1 MQIAAKLKK
10 IEKKKVEKG
19 FLTNCYAIKS
29 CLNTMSVQYQIII
42 NKSMEQSFVSCI
54 QQTVRVLAE
63 NYEFDYE
70 EALALFGVDDLK
82 VATNLGKTKGVAT
95 IGSAPKR
102 TKPKFPLPF
111 TGEVYDDC
119 CRAIVFNSGLFTQCL
134 KEPNP
139 NSQNSLCQT
148 CQKQAEKSPLG
159 NPPLGYIS
167 DRLERG
173 EDWADPK
180 GRRPVPYTK
189 VMKSKKFTQEEVMA
203 EVSKYDMTL
212 DLSVFDDTDSEK
224 RGRKKGGKKT
234 EVQSIFGDDEEDDG
248 LLGALIQ
255 EVKDGESET
264 SEKSKTSK
272 TSKTSSK
279 KSKEEREAEKQEK
292 LSQKSENDMM
302 KAEEKRLREIKKE
315 EDKIAKEHEK
325 KAKEQQ
331 KEALR
336 LIKEAK
342 EEEKRLAK
350 EAKEQEKA
358 AKEAAKA
365 EKEAAKAAKE
375 AAKALKEADEK
386 RPPVKVIKEDKMRQP
401 EVVKEVE
408 VEVVNEVE
416 QLEELEEVEEEP
428 QSPLDPPPVDEP
440 AVEEPVVEEP
450 VVEEP
455 VIAVK
460 PKMKK
465 VKGPDGVSYRVDENN
480 IVYRKDAPTV
490 RVGVMRDGG
499 LELDFKEEEEDLS
512 DLDVV

>member
-95 IGSAPKR
+95 VGSAPKC

-111 TGEVYDDC
+111 TGQVYDDC

-148 CQKQAEKSPLG
+148 CQKQAEKTPLKS
-159 NPPLGYIS
+159 PPLGYIS

-173 EDWADPK
+173 EDWADPT

-212 DLSVFDDTDSEK
+212 DLSVFDDTDTEK

-234 EVQSIFGDDEEDDG
+234 EVQSIFGDDEEDDDR
-248 LLGALIQ
+248 LGALIQ

-264 SEKSKTSK
+264 SEKSKASN
-272 TSKTSSK
+272 TSSK

-302 KAEEKRLREIKKE
+302 KAEEKRMKEIKKE
-315 EDKIAKEHEK
+315 EEKIAKEHEK

-331 KEALR
+331 KEAIR
-336 LIKEAK
+336 LLKEAK

-365 EKEAAKAAKE
+365 AKE
-375 AAKALKEADEK
+375 AAKDLKEADEK
-386 RPPVKVIKEDKMRQP
+386 RPPVKSIREDKMRQP
-401 EVVKEVE
+401 EVVKEVVKE
-408 VEVVNEVE
+408 VDEQLE
-416 QLEELEEVEEEP
+416 QLEELEEVEVEAEEP
-428 QSPLDPPPVDEP
+428 QLPL
-440 AVEEPVVEEP
+440 EPVVEEQ

-465 VKGPDGVSYRVDENN
+465 FKGPDGVSYVADANN

-490 RVGVMRDGG
+490 RVGVLTPVG
-499 LELDFKEEEEDLS
+499 LELDDQEEEEEDLS
-512 DLDVV
+512 DIE

>member
-10 IEKKKVEKG
+10 IEKKKVDKG

-42 NKSMEQSFVSCI
+42 NKSMEQSLVSCI
-54 QQTVRVLAE
+54 QQTVKVLAE
-63 NYEFDYE
+63 NYEFDYD

-82 VATNLGKTKGVAT
+82 FTTKLDK
-95 IGSAPKR
+95 PKKVGDVDDALKR
-102 TKPKFPLPF
+102 NKPKFPLPF
-111 TGEVYDDC
+111 TGQVYGDC

-159 NPPLGYIS
+159 NPPLGYIT
-167 DRLERG
+167 DRIERG
-173 EDWADPK
+173 DDWADPK

-189 VMKSKKFTQEEVMA
+189 VMKLKKITQEEVMA

-272 TSKTSSK
+272 TSSK

-336 LIKEAK
+336 LLKEAK

-358 AKEAAKA
+358 AKEQEKAAKEQEKA
-365 EKEAAKAAKE
+365 AKEAAKAAKE
-375 AAKALKEADEK
+375 AAKADEK
-386 RPPVKVIKEDKMRQP
+386 RSPLKAIKQEKMQQP

-408 VEVVNEVE
+408 VEVVKEVEVEVEVEVE
-416 QLEELEEVEEEP
+416 QLEEFEEVEVDEP
-428 QSPLDPPPVDEP
+428 QSPLDPPP
-440 AVEEPVVEEP
+440 VEEP

-465 VKGPDGVSYRVDENN
+465 FKGPDGVSYVADANN
-480 IVYRKDAPTV
+480 IVYRKDAPMV
-490 RVGVMRDGG
+490 RVGVLTDGG
-499 LELDFKEEEEDLS
+499 LELDDQEEEEEDLS
-512 DLDVV
+512 DIE

>member
-19 FLTNCYAIKS
+19 FLTSLLRKS

-42 NKSMEQSFVSCI
+42 NKSMEQSLVSCI

-63 NYEFDYE
+63 NYEFDYD

-82 VATNLGKTKGVAT
+82 FTTKLDK
-95 IGSAPKR
+95 PKKVGDVDDALKR
-102 TKPKFPLPF
+102 NKPKFPLPF
-111 TGEVYDDC
+111 TGQVYGDC

-159 NPPLGYIS
+159 NPPLGYIT
-167 DRLERG
+167 DRIERG
-173 EDWADPK
+173 DDWADPK

-189 VMKSKKFTQEEVMA
+189 VMKLKKFTQEEVMA

-272 TSKTSSK
+272 TSSK

-336 LIKEAK
+336 LLKEAK

-365 EKEAAKAAKE
+365 AKE
-375 AAKALKEADEK
+375 AAKADEK
-386 RPPVKVIKEDKMRQP
+386 RSPVKVIKEDKMRQP
-401 EVVKEVE
+401 EVKKVE
-408 VEVVNEVE
+408 VEVE
-416 QLEELEEVEEEP
+416 QLEELEEVEQLEELEEVEVEAEVEAEVEEEP
-428 QSPLDPPPVDEP
+428 QSPLDPPPV
-440 AVEEPVVEEP
+440 EEPVIAVK
-450 VVEEP
+450 

-465 VKGPDGVSYRVDENN
+465 FKGPDGVSYVADANN
-480 IVYRKDAPTV
+480 IVYKKDAPTV
-490 RVGVMRDGG
+490 RVGVLTDGG
-499 LELDFKEEEEDLS
+499 LELDDQEEEEEDLS
-512 DLDVV
+512 DIE

>member
-102 TKPKFPLPF
+102 SKPKFPLPF
-111 TGEVYDDC
+111 TGQVYGDC

-159 NPPLGYIS
+159 SPPLGYIS
-167 DRLERG
+167 DRIERG

-212 DLSVFDDTDSEK
+212 DLSVFDDTDTEK

-234 EVQSIFGDDEEDDG
+234 EVQSIFGDDEEEDDG

-264 SEKSKTSK
+264 SEKSK

-302 KAEEKRLREIKKE
+302 KAEEKRMKEIKKE
-315 EDKIAKEHEK
+315 EEKIAKEHEK

-331 KEALR
+331 KEAIRVL
-336 LIKEAK
+336 KEAK

-365 EKEAAKAAKE
+365 AKE

-386 RPPVKVIKEDKMRQP
+386 RPPLKAIKQDKMQQP

-408 VEVVNEVE
+408 DVKEVEVE
-416 QLEELEEVEEEP
+416 QLEELEEVEVEVEEP
-428 QSPLDPPPVDEP
+428 QSPLDPPP
-440 AVEEPVVEEP
+440 VEEP

-455 VIAVK
+455 VIAVN

-465 VKGPDGVSYRVDENN
+465 FKGPDGVSYVADANN
-480 IVYRKDAPTV
+480 IVYKKDAPTV
-490 RVGVMRDGG
+490 RVGVLTPVG
-499 LELDFKEEEEDLS
+499 LELDDQEEEEEDLS
-512 DLDVV
+512 DIE

>member
-1 MQIAAKLKK
+1 MQIAGQTQK

-63 NYEFDYE
+63 KYEFDYDD
-70 EALALFGVDDLK
+70 ALALFGVDNLK
-82 VATNLGKTKGVAT
+82 FTTKLDKPKKVGDVDD
-95 IGSAPKR
+95 APKR
-102 TKPKFPLPF
+102 TNPKFPLPF
-111 TGEVYDDC
+111 TGQVYGDC

-159 NPPLGYIS
+159 NPPLGYIT
-167 DRLERG
+167 DRIERG

-189 VMKSKKFTQEEVMA
+189 VMKLKKFTQEEVMA

-212 DLSVFDDTDSEK
+212 DLSVFDDTDTEK

-234 EVQSIFGDDEEDDG
+234 EVQSIFGDDEEEDDG

-264 SEKSKTSK
+264 SEKSK

-336 LIKEAK
+336 LLKEAK

-358 AKEAAKA
+358 AKEQEKAA
-365 EKEAAKAAKE
+365 KEAAKAAKE
-375 AAKALKEADEK
+375 AAKADEK
-386 RPPVKVIKEDKMRQP
+386 RLPVKAIKQDKMQQP

-408 VEVVNEVE
+408 VEDVKEVEVE
-416 QLEELEEVEEEP
+416 QLEELEEVEVEEP
-428 QSPLDPPPVDEP
+428 QSPLDPPP
-440 AVEEPVVEEP
+440 
-450 VVEEP
+450 VEEP

-465 VKGPDGVSYRVDENN
+465 FKGPDGVSYVADANN
-480 IVYRKDAPTV
+480 IVYKKDAPTV
-490 RVGVMRDGG
+490 RVGVLTPVG
-499 LELDFKEEEEDLS
+499 LELDDQEEEEEDLS
-512 DLDVV
+512 DIE